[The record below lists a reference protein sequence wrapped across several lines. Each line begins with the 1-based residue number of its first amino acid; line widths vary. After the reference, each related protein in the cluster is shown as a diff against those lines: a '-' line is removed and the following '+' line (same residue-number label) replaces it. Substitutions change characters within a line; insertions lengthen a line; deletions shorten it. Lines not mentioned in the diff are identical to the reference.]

1 MDTKIKKLTFVMLII
16 TFALSL
22 GVGSKSLMADT
33 PINGESETRLKFLNI
48 MTVNKMQSNMIKEL
62 TSDLHNVS
70 YMFES
75 EKDIKKYKVTKDAI
89 DNISNM
95 DLFLYSGNSFEPW
108 INDLTSNLNK
118 NNVSLT
124 DLSRGVREETL
135 KDKEK
140 AEVNPYYWT
149 SINNYKVML
158 YNAKTLLQE
167 NDPARR
173 SFYEDN
179 YNKMLQKVDKANAE
193 FQKVKGLD
201 KFTFVTRNEKFNYF
215 LNSIGINYTTLKD
228 NESIEDF
235 VKSKKIDKD
244 KIVLIKDSNEK
255 KDKDYDYK
263 VMDLDSYNSN
273 TTYSDLIIDN
283 LKQFSK
289 VVSKNNEKVLHFS

>member
-1 MDTKIKKLTFVMLII
+1 MDSKIKKLTFVMLII
-16 TFALSL
+16 TFALFL
-22 GVGSKSLMADT
+22 GMGSKSLMADT
-33 PINGESETRLKFLNI
+33 PTNGESETRLKFLNI

-62 TSDLHNVS
+62 TGDIHNVS
-70 YMFES
+70 YMFDT
-75 EKDIKKYKVTKDAI
+75 EKDIKKYKVTKEAV

-108 INDLTSNLNK
+108 VNDLTSKLNK
-118 NNVSLT
+118 NNVSIT

-135 KDKEK
+135 KEKDK

-179 YNKMLQKVDKANAE
+179 YNKMLQKVDKANEE
-193 FQKVKGLD
+193 FQNIKGLD
-201 KFTFVTRNEKFNYF
+201 KFTFVTRNERFNYF
-215 LNSIGINYTTLKD
+215 LNSIGINYILLKD

-235 VKSKKIDKD
+235 AKSKKIDKD
-244 KIVLIKDSNEK
+244 KIVLIKDSKEK
-255 KDKDYDYK
+255 KNEDDDCK
-263 VMDLDSYNSN
+263 VIDLDSYNSN
-273 TTYSDLIIDN
+273 ITYSDLILDN
-283 LKQFSK
+283 LKQFSEL
-289 VVSKNNEKVLHFS
+289 VSKK

>member
-1 MDTKIKKLTFVMLII
+1 MDSKIKKLTFVMLII
-16 TFALSL
+16 TFALFL
-22 GVGSKSLMADT
+22 GMGSKSLMADT
-33 PINGESETRLKFLNI
+33 PTNGESETRLKFLNI

-62 TSDLHNVS
+62 TGDIHNVS
-70 YMFES
+70 YMFDT
-75 EKDIKKYKVTKDAI
+75 EKDIKKYKVTKEAV

-95 DLFLYSGNSFEPW
+95 DLFLYSGNNFEPW
-108 INDLTSNLNK
+108 INDLTNNLNK
-118 NNVSLT
+118 NNVSIT

-135 KDKEK
+135 KEKDKS
-140 AEVNPYYWT
+140 EVNPYYWT

-193 FQKVKGLD
+193 FQKIKGLD
-201 KFTFVTRNEKFNYF
+201 KFTFVTRNDKFNYF
-215 LNSIGINYTTLKD
+215 LNSIGINYTRLKD

-235 VKSKKIDKD
+235 AKSKKIDKD

-255 KDKDYDYK
+255 KNKNDDCK
-263 VMDLDSYNSN
+263 VIDLDSYNSN
-273 TTYSDLIIDN
+273 ITYSDLILDN

-289 VVSKNNEKVLHFS
+289 LVSKK